1 MEESNKVPEESSP
14 IIGYIREKFH
24 QSENSR
30 LYDERWWLK
39 AYRNYRGLYGPEMAF
54 RTNEK
59 SRVFV

>member
-30 LYDERWWLK
+30 LYDVLAKCKEEANLK
-39 AYRNYRGLYGPEMAF
+39 FWINF
-54 RTNEK
+54 
-59 SRVFV
+59 